1 MSELAVLLKPD
12 NSELAI
18 VNSDDIDPQFF
29 RELEELGVEIE
40 QQETSFCG

>member
-12 NSELAI
+12 EFAI
-18 VNSDDIDPQFF
+18 INSDDIDPQFF
-29 RELEELGVEIE
+29 RELEELGVEVE